1 MPLPLVISLL
11 GLLLVTL
18 CSFFSLT
25 EYSIVSSR
33 RSKLKELAARGVR
46 GASRALDLSE
56 RPDHVLAIARLGIVT
71 VGILT
76 GLFAGDAIAEFATRT
91 TGGLFDLAP
100 VRMMLGKTI
109 IVVAIIL
116 GMYILGD
123 VLPRQIAL
131 SRPEWMACRVA
142 RPARVLSLLIDP
154 IERSS
159 VAMIQFLLRSVG
171 MRPILEPSVT
181 EEEIKVLLEEGTRS
195 GVFAEA
201 EQQLVE
207 RVFRYCD
214 RRAKAMMT
222 PRNQIVWI
230 EITDSPEEIRR
241 KVIQSPQSR
250 FPVCDQ
256 SLDNLIGVVEAK
268 NLLASNALG
277 EPLRIRGL
285 LNLPLFLYE
294 GTRGLRILE
303 LFRKSGNP
311 VAIVLDEYGSVVG
324 LLTLN
329 DLLQAIVGEFSD
341 HVASE
346 QFEEGH
352 QAQRERLL
360 DGRLPLDE
368 FRELLALPEIPRENY
383 DTLAGFVVAR
393 LGRIPKVGE
402 YFQWNG
408 FRFEVARMDGN
419 RVEKVAVLSDDGTT

>member
-1 MPLPLVISLL
+1 M
-11 GLLLVTL
+11 T
-18 CSFFSLT
+18 
-25 EYSIVSSR
+25 
-33 RSKLKELAARGVR
+33 
-46 GASRALDLSE
+46 
-56 RPDHVLAIARLGIVT
+56 
-71 VGILT
+71 
-76 GLFAGDAIAEFATRT
+76 
-91 TGGLFDLAP
+91 P
-100 VRMMLGKTI
+100 V
-109 IVVAIIL
+109 
-116 GMYILGD
+116 
-123 VLPRQIAL
+123 
-131 SRPEWMACRVA
+131 
-142 RPARVLSLLIDP
+142 
-154 IERSS
+154 
-159 VAMIQFLLRSVG
+159 
-171 MRPILEPSVT
+171 LEPSVT

-230 EITDSPEEIRR
+230 EITDSSEEIRR
-241 KVIQSPQSR
+241 KVMQSPHSR

-268 NLLASNALG
+268 NLLVSNAFG
-277 EPLRIRGL
+277 EPLHIRGL

-329 DLLQAIVGEFSD
+329 DILQAIVGEFSEN
-341 HVASE
+341 AATE
-346 QFEEGH
+346 QH
-352 QAQRERLL
+352 QDGRERLL

-368 FRELLALPEIPRENY
+368 FQELLDLPEIPRENY

-402 YFQWNG
+402 HFEWSG
-408 FRFEVARMDGN
+408 FRFEVTRMDGN
-419 RVEKVAVLSDDGTT
+419 RVEKVAVLPGYEMS